1 VYYFLINVAHR
12 AALVLQDQEVEV
24 ATNLGGENDQRRP
37 EAEGTAR
44 SLRGP
49 KNTGKEAIH
58 RPLVV
63 GPGLD
68 QEMQRGIE
76 GDPGQAPVA
85 AALAQDQEDLVEGE
99 TGQGM
104 GNANVSLCFD
114 ELILCV
120 M

>member
-1 VYYFLINVAHR
+1 MINVAHR

-63 GPGLD
+63 GQGL
-68 QEMQRGIE
+68 GIVTFYHYKTHRE
-76 GDPGQAPVA
+76 EKG
-85 AALAQDQEDLVEGE
+85 
-99 TGQGM
+99 
-104 GNANVSLCFD
+104 SF
-114 ELILCV
+114 
-120 M
+120 